1 MKLALGS
8 DLHLEFGDLDVTNTL
23 EAEVLILSGDIMVA
37 NELLHYN
44 PKTLK
49 GFSSK
54 KSELYMDF
62 LERCSSNYKDV
73 IYIMGNHEHYHGD
86 FGTSSNTLR
95 QATKAFTNIHFLD
108 KESITLGDI
117 TFLGGTLWT
126 DMNKEDPLTLYS
138 IKKEMNDFR
147 VIKNSSR
154 VVSFKDEEG
163 KRQVKAATFS
173 PEDTVEDHK
182 AMLTFID
189 KATKDTT
196 NKYVVVGHHSPS
208 KRSTKPMYVEDTL
221 VNGAYSSDL
230 SEFILARPQ
239 IKLWTHGHTHYKFD
253 YMVGETRVV
262 CNPRGYIGY
271 EAQADDFNFQLLE
284 V

>member
-1 MKLALGS
+1 
-8 DLHLEFGDLDVTNTL
+8 
-23 EAEVLILSGDIMVA
+23 
-37 NELLHYN
+37 
-44 PKTLK
+44 
-49 GFSSK
+49 
-54 KSELYMDF
+54 
-62 LERCSSNYKDV
+62 
-73 IYIMGNHEHYHGD
+73 
-86 FGTSSNTLR
+86 
-95 QATKAFTNIHFLD
+95 
-108 KESITLGDI
+108 
-117 TFLGGTLWT
+117 
-126 DMNKEDPLTLYS
+126 MNKEDPLTLYS
-138 IKKEMNDFR
+138 IKKVMNDFR

-163 KRQVKAATFS
+163 KRQVRAATFS

-189 KATKDTT
+189 TATKDTT

-208 KRSTKPMYVEDTL
+208 KRSTKPMYVNDTMM
-221 VNGAYSSDL
+221 NGAYSSDL

-239 IKLWTHGHTHYKFD
+239 IKLWTHGHTHYTFD

-262 CNPRGYIGY
+262 CNPRGYIGH